1 MGNGV
6 YVRAVLSDVSE
17 KRNICLMCQNAAC
30 TSDKKRAFRNN
41 YKARSCPE
49 FTYPRG
55 KADIGSW
62 ERSHEK

>member
-1 MGNGV
+1 MGHSSG
-6 YVRAVLSDVSE
+6 VRAVLSDISE
-17 KRNICLMCQNAAC
+17 KRSICLMCQTTEC
-30 TSDKKRAFRNN
+30 DREQKRKFQNN